1 MDGFVNVACSKLMF
15 LVCLRILLIL
25 KANGLASV
33 DQNFNIS
40 IINLYIISSFQVG
53 YGNSQ
58 PQDKT
63 SVVSENLVK
72 LYSCSC
78 RRNATSIGLKK
89 EVNTMV

>member
-40 IINLYIISSFQVG
+40 IINFYISLSQLG

-63 SVVSENLVK
+63 SMVSENLVK
-72 LYSCSC
+72 LYSYSY
-78 RRNATSIGLKK
+78 RRSATNIGLKK